1 MVHKLETTQA
11 TMSRIVDDAS
21 SDRLMDYTRNISQWV
36 RLSGSDDEQKA
47 FDYIDET
54 LRSWGIETIS
64 NNPVCLVS
72 LPIAASLT
80 LTESGEQVRC
90 ITHSF
95 SIQTSAGGVEADLIY
110 VGRGEAA
117 DYDGLDVAGKIALV
131 DGSGSPGKA
140 VVAEGRGALGVIHIS
155 PADEIR
161 EMIISPVWGSPTPD
175 TFHLLP
181 TLPHVSVNIQSGET
195 LKAKL
200 ATETIR
206 ARITTEIDTGWRPLP
221 LLVASIKPEQPS
233 DDYVL
238 LSGHVD
244 SWHYGALDN
253 GTANAS
259 MLETARV
266 LQLHRGALR
275 REVRVA
281 FWSGHS
287 HARYATSAWFVDE
300 HWVDLHDHCVAH
312 VNIDGPGARGATD
325 LTQAPTTAES
335 FGLARD
341 VIEALSGQRLDY
353 HRMERMGDQ
362 SLWGV
367 GVPAFYVTVS
377 SPGPDGSMEWHHTP
391 LDTMDYVDPDLLVR
405 DAQILLGTVYRL
417 ASDLV
422 LQLDQT
428 SVVNEIQ
435 RALSGISEQAGEAL
449 DLSGIQS
456 DLDDLLA
463 MATRLRDRASDPVSD
478 EQAAVLNHAIMAVSR
493 HLMPVNYTERGPF
506 EQDLAL
512 SVLALPGL
520 QGAITLAP
528 LPEGQDRY
536 LLETQLRR
544 ERNRVRQALR
554 DAGATIESAL
564 VLV

>member
-36 RLSGSDDEQKA
+36 RVSGSDDEQKA

-64 NNPVCLVS
+64 YNPVCLVS

-80 LTESGEQVRC
+80 LTESGEQLRC

-95 SIQTSAGGVEADLIY
+95 SVQTDAGVEADLIY
-110 VGRGEAA
+110 AGRGEGA
-117 DYDGLDVAGKIALV
+117 DYDGLDIAGKIALV

-140 VVAEGRGALGVIHIS
+140 VAAEGRGALGVIHIS

-181 TLPHVSVNIQSGET
+181 TLPHISVNIQGGET

-200 ATETIR
+200 ATETVG
-206 ARITTEIDTGWRPLP
+206 ARITTEVDTGWRPLP
-221 LLVASIKPEQPS
+221 VLVASIKPDQPS

-300 HWVDLHDHCVAH
+300 QWVDIHDHCVAH

-341 VIEALSGQRLDY
+341 VIGELSGQRLGY

-362 SLWGV
+362 SLWGA

-405 DAQILLGTVYRL
+405 DARILLGTVYRL

-435 RALSGISEQAGEAL
+435 RALSGISEQVGEAF
-449 DLSGIQS
+449 DLSGLQS

-463 MATRLRDRASDPVSD
+463 MATRLRDRASGSVSD
-478 EQAAVLNHAIMAVSR
+478 AEAGVLNHAIMAVSR
-493 HLMPVNYTERGPF
+493 HLMPVNYTGRGPF

-512 SVLALPGL
+512 SVPALPGL
-520 QGAITLAP
+520 QPAIALAA

-554 DAGATIESAL
+554 DARTTIESAL